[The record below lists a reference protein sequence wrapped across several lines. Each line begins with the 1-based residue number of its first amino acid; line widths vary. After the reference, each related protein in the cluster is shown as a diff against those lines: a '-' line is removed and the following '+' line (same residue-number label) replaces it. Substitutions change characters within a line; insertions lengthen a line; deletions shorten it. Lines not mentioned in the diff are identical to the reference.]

1 MDNLSPH
8 KTITDPGDLRG
19 LPRVLKGTPVPR
31 RETPLPGTK
40 TMLCPKDGQ
49 LLETLTGHPVEETK
63 PPLAATMMSA
73 LAMAAALGSNLM
85 FWLIAGPG
93 GSFDKIDMWLFFPGI
108 AIVHLLW
115 VFSHILSNGRDRL
128 GGLAVI
134 VLYMGPLVLMVIDH
148 FVR

>member
-19 LPRVLKGTPVPR
+19 LPRVTKGTPVPR
-31 RETPLPGTK
+31 RESPLPGTK
-40 TMLCPKDGQ
+40 TMLCPKDDH
-49 LLETLTGHPVEETK
+49 LRETLTAHPVEPTK
-63 PPLAATMMSA
+63 PPLTATVMGA
-73 LAMAAALGSNLM
+73 LAMAAALGTNLM
-85 FWLIAGPG
+85 FWLISGPG
-93 GSFDKIDMWLFFPGI
+93 GSFHKIDQWLFFPGLV
-108 AIVHLLW
+108 IVHLLW
-115 VFSHILSNGRDRL
+115 ISSHILSNGRDRL